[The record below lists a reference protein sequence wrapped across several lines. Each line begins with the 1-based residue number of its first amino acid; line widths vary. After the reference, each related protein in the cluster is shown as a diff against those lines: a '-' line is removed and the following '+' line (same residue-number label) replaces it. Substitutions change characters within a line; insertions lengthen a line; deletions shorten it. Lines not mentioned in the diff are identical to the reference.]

1 MKYTLSVIAL
11 FFTLSLLAQ
20 PSPKERAKKIAN
32 EMAQVLDLDN
42 KERKAIYRIQL
53 DRFNESN
60 EIKKQYATQPEVR
73 KEKLNELGS
82 KVYNQLKKFLGS
94 ERLKK
99 WRESK
104 KQK

>member
-11 FFTLSLLAQ
+11 FLTLSLSAQ

-42 KERKAIYRIQL
+42 KEIKAIYRIQL

-73 KEKLNELGS
+73 KEKLNKLAS
-82 KVYNQLKKFLGS
+82 NLPNN
-94 ERLKK
+94 
-99 WRESK
+99 
-104 KQK
+104 

>member
-1 MKYTLSVIAL
+1 MKYLLTFIAL
-11 FFTLSLLAQ
+11 FLTISLSAQ
-20 PSPKERAKKIAN
+20 PSPKERAKKIASD
-32 EMAQVLDLDN
+32 MTQVLDLDN

-73 KEKLNELGS
+73 KEKLNKLGS
-82 KVYNQLKKFLGS
+82 KVYNQLKDLIGH

-104 KQK
+104 KHK